1 MLPTFVVSSVI
12 VMAIVATV
20 SSGDMR
26 IPIYDMLLCFALG
39 GVVAGFSN
47 ALFIISSRHLLAAEL
62 TFFMLL
68 EFSLGPIW
76 VWIFINEIPTQW
88 TILGGVIVMSA
99 VLYNTFSEL
108 RRKKNRIL

>member
-1 MLPTFVVSSVI
+1 
-12 VMAIVATV
+12 
-20 SSGDMR
+20 
-26 IPIYDMLLCFALG
+26 MLLCFALG

-108 RRKKNRIL
+108 RRKKGQNLMKLLGWINLILEQSLVILIVFQALTFSTR